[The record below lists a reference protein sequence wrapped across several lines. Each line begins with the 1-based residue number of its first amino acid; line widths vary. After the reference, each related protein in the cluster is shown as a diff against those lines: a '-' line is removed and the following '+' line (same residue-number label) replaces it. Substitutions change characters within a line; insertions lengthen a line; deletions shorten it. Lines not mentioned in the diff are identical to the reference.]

1 MVSIAHF
8 RNDVYYYNTRNLEID
23 LFFFLALSAAVW
35 VQNVPFFFTVHFSFV
50 ISYFFLFSE
59 NNRRERVE

>member
-23 LFFFLALSAAVW
+23 LFFFSCAVCRRLGSKCSVFSQFIFHLLSLI
-35 VQNVPFFFTVHFSFV
+35 FSF
-50 ISYFFLFSE
+50 FGKQQE
-59 NNRRERVE
+59 RE

>member
-35 VQNVPFFFTVHFSFV
+35 VQNVPFFFSQFIFHLLSLIFC
-50 ISYFFLFSE
+50 FFQKTTGE
-59 NNRRERVE
+59 RE